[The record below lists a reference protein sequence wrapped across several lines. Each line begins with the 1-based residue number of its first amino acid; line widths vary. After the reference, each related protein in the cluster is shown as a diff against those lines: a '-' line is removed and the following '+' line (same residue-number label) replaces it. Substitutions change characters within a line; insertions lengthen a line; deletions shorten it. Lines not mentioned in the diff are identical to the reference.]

1 MQNQNTSLENQQSI
15 AYQTNLQ
22 EFKNIDKKRKRLS
35 CISGCKSLIKDL
47 NRQIDLDFIKESEEI
62 EGNFNNYIM
71 ELLKKPEIKIIHA
84 LPKEALFVDKAN
96 SNTEQQSEILKGI
109 FKKTSIYALYE
120 PLQLQ
125 IKLNL
130 KNHLY
135 SLEKIFDKAK
145 KSKLKRHKTG
155 KFDPLT
161 HADILET
168 NLYLDEKEDIL
179 SEFGRYRSPY
189 TGSFTN
195 VKGATWVPV
204 SNARVSESM
213 DALLEWYNNQSINLH
228 PIIRAAILH
237 AEFIRIHPFADGNGR
252 TARLLMN
259 YELIRNGYPSVIIK
273 ARDKDRYF
281 NALNTAIITKDVTD
295 LVKLIE
301 EACNETA
308 DKYLEIIKSKK
319 EFEKENE

>member
-1 MQNQNTSLENQQSI
+1 MQIQNTKFQNEQSTT
-15 AYQTNLQ
+15 YQTNLQ

-62 EGNFNNYIM
+62 EGIPNNNLM
-71 ELLKKPEIKIIHA
+71 LFLKSPHTKILHA
-84 LPKEALFVDKAN
+84 LPKEMLFADKLN
-96 SNTEQQSEILKGI
+96 KGIQQDESYREILK
-109 FKKTSIYALYE
+109 KTTILAVNTKSYT
-120 PLQLQ
+120 Q
-125 IKLNL
+125 KRLNF

-145 KSKLKRHKTG
+145 KSKLKKHKTG
-155 KFDPLT
+155 KFQPLT
-161 HADILET
+161 HLDILET
-168 NLYLDEKEDIL
+168 NLYLDE
-179 SEFGRYRSPY
+179 SENVFSNFGRYRSKY
-189 TGSFTN
+189 NTSFTI

-204 SNARVSESM
+204 SNSRVSENM
-213 DALLEWYNNQSINLH
+213 DNLLDWYNDDSIKLH
-228 PIIRAAILH
+228 PIIKAAILH
-237 AEFIRIHPFADGNGR
+237 TEFIRIHPFADGNGR

-259 YELIRNGYPSVIIK
+259 YELIRNGYPSVVIK
-273 ARDKDRYF
+273 ARDKNLYF
-281 NALNTAIITKDVTD
+281 NALNTAITTKDITD